1 MNTIKKWSL
10 LSLSIICFSALTAC
24 GNSNAGNN
32 QAKLTVEVK
41 QSTQPEQQTEATG
54 AVSKIQA
61 ELDKAKKAGKAVFVV
76 VTGTGS
82 ADNDKAKEIAKGANG
97 IYKNATVVEMNRD
110 DAANAKLVAE
120 WRLAGAPLPLI
131 LVLSSKGQPAGGLLL
146 AQATA
151 ENVAA
156 LVPSPKLE
164 AVYDAIGS
172 GKHAIVVFTK
182 NSFVDKTEVLKVA
195 KEAVSKLNNQAV
207 LVEVDMDDT
216 KENGFM
222 NQLRID
228 KLTTKASTTIVINK
242 QGQVAGTSTTVPD
255 AAKLVAAATAPVKS
269 GCGPGCGPAGCGK

>member
-10 LSLSIICFSALTAC
+10 LSLSIICFSTLTAC

-32 QAKLTVEVK
+32 QANSTVEVK
-41 QSTQPEQQTEATG
+41 QSTQPEQQTETTG
-54 AVSKIQA
+54 AVPKIQT
-61 ELDKAKKAGKAVFVV
+61 ELDKAQKAGKAVFVV

-82 ADNDKAKEIAKGANG
+82 TDTDKAKEIAKGANG
-97 IYKNATVVEMNRD
+97 IYKNAIVVEMNRD
-110 DAANAKLVAE
+110 DAANAKLVAD

-172 GKHAIVVFTK
+172 SKHAIVVFTK
-182 NSFVDKTEVLKVA
+182 SSFVDKTEVLKAA

-228 KLTTKASTTIVINK
+228 KITAKASTTIVINK